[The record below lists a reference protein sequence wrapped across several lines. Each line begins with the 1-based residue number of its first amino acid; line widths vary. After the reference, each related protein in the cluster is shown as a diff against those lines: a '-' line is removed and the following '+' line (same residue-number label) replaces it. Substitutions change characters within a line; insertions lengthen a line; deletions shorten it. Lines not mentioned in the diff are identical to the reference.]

1 MNKTQFDN
9 YNHIPSEKFA
19 FAKSR
24 DTKHDAKFDTKPVGY
39 FKDAFNRFKKNKA
52 SLVAAIII
60 IILVVYAIV
69 APLFVDQN
77 FQNSYASTK
86 ELLRYKQLL
95 PRLEIFDGT
104 GFWDGTKVEEVT
116 QNRLYELMGMEIE
129 TGYNA
134 LQKELGTLE
143 VTNIDGTTTTKYK
156 VRVNTYYANN
166 AFNMTFTSEQY
177 AAIQAWQNETG
188 IQVILPRVQNPV
200 NNPKNPPTRYVNLN
214 IWYKCDERGNPIGAD
229 GQPLRDN
236 DPTKLVASY
245 FVSTAY
251 DVDDYNSIRMESDP
265 GNWSYAYR
273 TGAAGAHN
281 YICRV
286 SAYNYFQYI
295 YDFEPSFIF
304 GTDGNGYDIFSRLAK
319 GARFSFL
326 LAIAVAAI
334 NLTIGAI
341 YGAIEGY
348 FGGVT
353 DMVMERIS
361 DLLSGVPTMVVTI
374 LFQLHLASK
383 VGVVGALVY
392 AFILTGWIGMAARV
406 RMQFYRF
413 KNQEYVLAARTLG
426 AKDWRIIWKHIFPN
440 TLGTIITS
448 CILVIP
454 GVIFSETSL
463 SYLGIIN
470 LNGDQMT
477 SVGTLLSMG
486 QSKLF
491 THPHIILFPAI
502 FISLL
507 MLCFNLLG
515 NGLRD
520 AFNPSLRGNEE

>member
-9 YNHIPSEKFA
+9 YNSIPSEKFA
-19 FAKSR
+19 FAKAR

-39 FKDAFNRFKKNKA
+39 FRDAFNRFKKNKA

-60 IILVVYAIV
+60 VILVIYAII
-69 APLFVDQN
+69 APWFVDKN
-77 FQNSYASTK
+77 YRHSYESTK

-95 PRLEIFDGT
+95 PRLDIFDGT
-104 GFWDGTKVEEVT
+104 GFWDGSKVEEAT
-116 QNRLYELMGMEIE
+116 RNRWYELVGIEME

-134 LQKELGTLE
+134 LQKELGTIETTDL
-143 VTNIDGTTTTKYK
+143 DGKVTTKYK
-156 VRVNTYYANN
+156 VRVNTYYSNS
-166 AFNMTFTSEQY
+166 AFNMTFTAEQY
-177 AAIQAWQNETG
+177 QAVQDFQNETG
-188 IQVILPRVQNPV
+188 IQVILPRVANNV
-200 NNPKNPPTRYVNLN
+200 NNPKSKPKMEKLN
-214 IWYKCDERGNPIGAD
+214 IWYKCDEKGNPLDANGKIL
-229 GQPLRDN
+229 QTN
-236 DPTKLVASY
+236 DASLLIPAY
-245 FVSTAY
+245 FENTAY
-251 DVDDYNSIRMESDP
+251 DVDDYNSTRLENDP
-265 GNWSYAYR
+265 GTWSYAFR
-273 TGAAGAHN
+273 TGKPGSFN

-286 SAYNYFQYI
+286 SSYNYFQYL
-295 YDFEPSFIF
+295 YNFEPSFAF
-304 GTDGNGYDIFSRLAK
+304 GTDGNGYDIFSRLAL
-319 GARFSFL
+319 GARFSFI

-361 DLLSGVPTMVVTI
+361 DLLSGVPSMVVTI

-383 VGVVGALVY
+383 VGVVGALIYSFV
-392 AFILTGWIGMAARV
+392 LTGWIGMASRV

-448 CILVIP
+448 CVLVIP

-463 SYLGIIN
+463 SYLGIIDLDSPTLSSVGSMLSAGQN
-470 LNGDQMT
+470 VMT
-477 SVGTLLSMG
+477 ST
-486 QSKLF
+486 
-491 THPHIILFPAI
+491 PHVVFFPAL
-502 FISLL
+502 FIALL
-507 MLCFNLLG
+507 EICFNLFG

-520 AFNPSLRGNEE
+520 AFNPSLRGTED